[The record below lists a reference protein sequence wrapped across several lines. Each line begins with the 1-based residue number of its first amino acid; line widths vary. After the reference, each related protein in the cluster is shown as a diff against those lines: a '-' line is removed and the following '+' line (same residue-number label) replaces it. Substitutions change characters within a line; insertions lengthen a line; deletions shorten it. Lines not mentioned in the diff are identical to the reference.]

1 MQYHYHLKT
10 VQAALPCDERP
21 QKLNHATK
29 YFTTVQQRKQRK
41 HAVHKH
47 EINEENLWRHYETLS
62 IERWR
67 AERVQRS
74 TFWEVG
80 TD

>member
-62 IERWR
+62 IERR
-67 AERVQRS
+67 GAERAQRS